1 MCNIHD
7 AERYEKIAE
16 LQLEDKE
23 YAEAHTSY
31 LEAASIYILQTQLL
45 QSDSLLKKANECYKK
60 SKQALGE
67 IWDKELTKQE
77 LAKRTLAEL
86 EHNHHSHEL
95 KGV

>member
-16 LQLEDKE
+16 LQIKDKE

-31 LEAASIYILQTQLL
+31 LEAASIYILQAQLL
-45 QSDSLLKKANECYKK
+45 QNDSLVKKANGCYKR
-60 SKQALGE
+60 SKEVLGE
-67 IWDKELTKQE
+67 MWDKELTKQE

-86 EHNHHSHEL
+86 DHNHHSHEL
-95 KGV
+95 RGV